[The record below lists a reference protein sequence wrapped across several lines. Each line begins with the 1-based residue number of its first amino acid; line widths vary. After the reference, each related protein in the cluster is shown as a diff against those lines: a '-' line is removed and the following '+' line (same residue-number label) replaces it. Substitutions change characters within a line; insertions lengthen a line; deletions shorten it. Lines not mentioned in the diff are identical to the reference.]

1 MSFLCI
7 ASADAQ
13 LRIGGRKIDT
23 GKAVKA
29 VGDMATA
36 VTLSDED
43 IAALCRESVEWMDA
57 HNRSIRASTMHGSN
71 ALPRV

>member
-1 MSFLCI
+1 MKRTLLIFAVSFLCI

-36 VTLSDED
+36 VTPLGRGYRR
-43 IAALCRESVEWMDA
+43 LV
-57 HNRSIRASTMHGSN
+57 
-71 ALPRV
+71 PRVCRMDGRP

>member
-1 MSFLCI
+1 MKRTLLIFAVSFLCI

-29 VGDMATA
+29 VGDMANPLGRGYRRL
-36 VTLSDED
+36 V
-43 IAALCRESVEWMDA
+43 
-57 HNRSIRASTMHGSN
+57 
-71 ALPRV
+71 PRVCRMDGRP